1 MDRLAS
7 AQGINVRNYSKT
19 VYVVPQVT
27 SGYIG
32 VALISV
38 GLAGSSYP
46 AWIMT
51 CNQPDVYAHEIGHLV
66 GFGHSGTPGNE
77 YGDLSDIMGG
87 SARLLRQFSAQRKS
101 SAGWFPAAQVRNVL
115 GSGTFTLDPT
125 ALANPTNAQVLVV
138 PKPNTNENYFI
149 SFRQPIGYDS
159 TLSSTHVP
167 TGSAFTPP

>member
-1 MDRLAS
+1 MDRLAA

-38 GLAGSSYP
+38 GSAGSFYR

-87 SARLLRQFSAQRKS
+87 DGRPLRHSRPRGNPALDG
-101 SAGWFPAAQVRNVL
+101 APAARC
-115 GSGTFTLDPT
+115 GTS
-125 ALANPTNAQVLVV
+125 LV
-138 PKPNTNENYFI
+138 PGRHARPYGA
-149 SFRQPIGYDS
+149 RQP
-159 TLSSTHVP
+159 H
-167 TGSAFTPP
+167 